1 LAEFVSN
8 YGVWLIAAF
17 IALESIGVPL
27 PAEAALIAAAFF
39 AARTHDI
46 DIWSLISAA
55 IIAAILGEIAGFW
68 IGRRFGHRL
77 LMRYGARLGFTEE
90 RIRIGQWLFVRYGG
104 RFVFIARFLPFL
116 RNIAAVLAGTNSMG
130 QHSFYFASA
139 TAAVAWII
147 CYGLAAYSF
156 GEAFANLASPVAVF
170 LGLAATLIILAA
182 PVLILRYERCLLAKA
197 DQTVPSSIATSNF
210 VTVDGTGDFNHDGTP
225 DILQH
230 QINLGNGSETL
241 RDLVM
246 SPNAVQVQS
255 ATTMGTIGATWQ
267 VDGTGDFNHDGTA
280 DILDIRILLLP
291 GQERSR
297 CSQYR
302 TMQL

>member
-1 LAEFVSN
+1 MDACGGRKQLAEFVSN
-8 YGVWLIAAF
+8 YGIWLVAAF
-17 IALESIGVPL
+17 IALESVGIPL

-39 AARTHDI
+39 AARTQDI
-46 DIWSLISAA
+46 DIWSLISAG

-104 RFVFIARFLPFL
+104 AFVFVARFLPFL

-147 CYGLAAYSF
+147 CYGLGAYSF
-156 GEAFANLASPVAVF
+156 GEAFANLASPVAIL

-182 PVLILRYERCLLAKA
+182 PVLILRYERRLLSG
-197 DQTVPSSIATSNF
+197 V
-210 VTVDGTGDFNHDGTP
+210 
-225 DILQH
+225 
-230 QINLGNGSETL
+230 
-241 RDLVM
+241 
-246 SPNAVQVQS
+246 
-255 ATTMGTIGATWQ
+255 
-267 VDGTGDFNHDGTA
+267 
-280 DILDIRILLLP
+280 
-291 GQERSR
+291 
-297 CSQYR
+297 
-302 TMQL
+302 